1 MLYYIWKRMY
11 GGLRVK
17 DPVNYPLNPKTKLA
31 MGDLRRIAFNF
42 GFIAFFGFL
51 GYPWLKWFEGDWGP
65 EYYEETYSSGFLKDF
80 DLMLNIILV
89 ASVIFA
95 VIAVVLYL
103 VSRSIDP
110 KPLKKKEAV

>member
-1 MLYYIWKRMY
+1 
-11 GGLRVK
+11 
-17 DPVNYPLNPKTKLA
+17 
-31 MGDLRRIAFNF
+31 
-42 GFIAFFGFL
+42 
-51 GYPWLKWFEGDWGP
+51 
-65 EYYEETYSSGFLKDF
+65 
-80 DLMLNIILV
+80 MLNIILV